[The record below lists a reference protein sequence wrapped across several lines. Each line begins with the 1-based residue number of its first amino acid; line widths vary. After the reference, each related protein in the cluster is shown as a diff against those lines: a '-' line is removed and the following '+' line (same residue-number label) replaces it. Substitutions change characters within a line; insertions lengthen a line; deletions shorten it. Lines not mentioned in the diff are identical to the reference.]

1 MDKLTATPKEISAM
15 LQLSMP
21 TVYALIHRQTD
32 PLPTIQVGRKL
43 IVPIAQLESW
53 MQRQTGST

>member
-1 MDKLTATPKEISAM
+1 MDKLTATPKEAAAM

-21 TVYALIHRQTD
+21 TIYSLIHRQQD

-43 IVPIAQLESW
+43 IIPLAQLETW
-53 MQRQTGST
+53 LDRQAQA